1 MKLYGYNRCSTCR
14 KAEKFLVNLGVEF
27 ESIAIREQ
35 TPTAD
40 ELKQMLTI
48 YEGNIKKLFNTSG
61 VTYREQK
68 IKDVLPNLSNDEAIT
83 LLQTDGNLIKRPFLI
98 SDQMGVVGF
107 KEEIWADLLK

>member
-14 KAEKFLVNLGVEF
+14 KAEKFLTQLGVDF
-27 ESIAIREQ
+27 ESLPIREQ

-40 ELKQMLTI
+40 ELNQMLVT
-48 YEGNIKKLFNTSG
+48 YDGNIKKLFNTSG

-68 IKDVLPNLSNDEAIT
+68 IKDILPNLTNDEAIA

-98 SDQMGVVGF
+98 SDKLAVVGF
-107 KEEIWADLLK
+107 KEDIWADLLK

>member
-14 KAEKFLVNLGVEF
+14 KAEKFLNQLGVSF
-27 ESIAIREQ
+27 DSIPIREQ
-35 TPTAD
+35 TPSTD
-40 ELKQMLTI
+40 ELNQMLAI

-68 IKDVLPNLSNDEAIT
+68 IKDVLPNLSTDEAIA

-98 SDQMGVVGF
+98 SNQLGVVGF
-107 KEEIWADLLK
+107 KEDTWGELLK